1 MMEPTGSTTSIDPLA
16 EMLER
21 FENDTCYRVDA
32 LIKQTQVE
40 RTERVYRPGAA
51 NTQETGPFIRKYI
64 ARQSGLG
71 EVYQLLFEKQQAGKR
86 LKHVPHILD
95 CGLIGDKLVVIM
107 ETAPGKTLA
116 ACVEA
121 LPGQKERLNF
131 TQRVFPELC
140 DAVEEPHTAFERPII
155 HRDITPTNVMVDLDE
170 GEGHMPTVMLLDFG
184 ISRIFKPQADHD
196 TAYLGTRPYAP
207 PEQCGFG
214 QTSVQTDVYAL
225 GAVLFYC
232 LTGRPM
238 SNNDRLIDY
247 ADPSIPGDLRRV
259 IAKACALDTKGRY
272 TSARDLKTAFEACPS
287 VRAVVKARLQSP
299 APARPSVPDER
310 QANDSSEQS
319 PRPQGPRGAVLALL
333 SNLPDAIPTWIC
345 RVWNVFI
352 ALNWVLYTYAS
363 WFTTSQA
370 LPEGTPFWLNRCYA
384 TFYVLF
390 FSSIA
395 YTLYDKRRLFARLG
409 LKHRRSLAYQVIRCV
424 LIILASL
431 VTLLAINVTYAAAIS

>member
-1 MMEPTGSTTSIDPLA
+1 MEPTGSTTSIDPLA

-40 RTERVYRPGAA
+40 RTERVYRLGVDGAR
-51 NTQETGPFIRKYI
+51 QTGPFIRKYI
-64 ARQSGLG
+64 DRQSGLG
-71 EVYQLLFEKQQAGKR
+71 EVYQLLFDKQQAGRR
-86 LKHVPHILD
+86 LKHVPFILD
-95 CGLIGDKLVVIM
+95 CGLIGDKLVVVM

-121 LPGQKERLNF
+121 LPGQKERLDF

-170 GEGHMPTVMLLDFG
+170 SEGRTPTVMLLDFG
-184 ISRIFKPQADHD
+184 ISRVFKPQADHD

-238 SNNDRLIDY
+238 SNNDRLVDY
-247 ADPSIPGDLRRV
+247 ADPSIPSDLRRV

-272 TSARDLKTAFEACPS
+272 VSARDLKVAFEACPS
-287 VRAVVKARLQSP
+287 VRAVVRARLQNQT
-299 APARPSVPDER
+299 PARPPVADEG
-310 QANDSSEQS
+310 QANDSPEQS
-319 PRPQGPRGAVLALL
+319 PHPQGTVLALL
-333 SNLPDAIPTWIC
+333 ARLPDAIPTWIC
-345 RVWNVFI
+345 RVWNAFI
-352 ALNWVLYTYAS
+352 VLNWVLYAYAS

-370 LPEGTPFWLNRCYA
+370 LPEGTPYWPNRCYA
-384 TFYVLF
+384 VFYVLF

-395 YTLYDKRRLFARLG
+395 YVLYDKRRLFARLG
-409 LKHRRSLAYQVIRCV
+409 LKHDRSLAYQVIRCV
-424 LIILASL
+424 LIIVASL
-431 VTLLAINVTYAAAIS
+431 VTLLAINAIYTVATT

>member
-16 EMLER
+16 EMLGR

-40 RTERVYRPGAA
+40 RTERVYRLGTTD
-51 NTQETGPFIRKYI
+51 TQETGPFIRKYI
-64 ARQSGLG
+64 DRQSGLG
-71 EVYQLLFEKQQAGKR
+71 EVYQLLFDKQQASKR
-86 LKHVPHILD
+86 LTHVPRILD
-95 CGLIGDKLVVIM
+95 CGLIGDKLVVVM

-121 LPGQKERLNF
+121 LSGQKERLDF

-170 GEGHMPTVMLLDFG
+170 DEGHAPCVMLLDFG
-184 ISRIFKPQADHD
+184 ISRVFKPQADHD

-232 LTGRPM
+232 LTGRSM

-247 ADPSIPGDLRRV
+247 ADPSIPGDLRLV
-259 IAKACALDTKGRY
+259 IAKACALDAKDRY
-272 TSARDLKTAFEACPS
+272 TNARDLKVAFEACPS
-287 VRAVVKARLQSP
+287 VRAAIRARLQNP
-299 APARPSVPDER
+299 APACPPVDDEH
-310 QANDSSEQS
+310 QANDSPEQS
-319 PRPQGPRGAVLALL
+319 PRPHGAVLALL
-333 SNLPDAIPTWIC
+333 AHLPDAIPIWIC
-345 RVWNVFI
+345 RVWNAFI
-352 ALNWVLYTYAS
+352 ALNWVLYAYAS

-384 TFYVLF
+384 TFYVLL

-395 YTLYDKRRLFARLG
+395 YVLYDKRRLFARLG
-409 LKHRRSLAYQVIRCV
+409 LKHDRSLPHQIIRCV

-431 VTLLAINVTYAAAIS
+431 AILLAINVIYTVAIS

>member
-1 MMEPTGSTTSIDPLA
+1 MMEPTGSTTSIDPLT

-40 RTERVYRPGAA
+40 RTERVYRLGAGDA
-51 NTQETGPFIRKYI
+51 QETGPFIRKYI
-64 ARQSGLG
+64 DRQSGLG
-71 EVYQLLFEKQQAGKR
+71 EVYQLLFDKQQAGKR
-86 LKHVPHILD
+86 LKHVPFILD
-95 CGLIGDKLVVIM
+95 CGLIGDKLVVVM

-116 ACVEA
+116 ACTEA
-121 LPGQKERLNF
+121 LSGQKERLDF

-170 GEGHMPTVMLLDFG
+170 GEGHAPRVMLLDFG
-184 ISRIFKPQADHD
+184 ISRVFKPQSDHD

-232 LTGRPM
+232 LTGRSM

-259 IAKACALDTKGRY
+259 IAKACALDAKDRY
-272 TSARDLKTAFEACPS
+272 TSARDLKVAFEACPS
-287 VRAVVKARLQSP
+287 VRAAMRAHLQNP
-299 APARPSVPDER
+299 APSRPPVADEH
-310 QANDSSEQS
+310 QANDSPEQS
-319 PRPQGPRGAVLALL
+319 PRPHGAVLALL
-333 SNLPDAIPTWIC
+333 ARLPDAIPIWIC
-345 RVWNVFI
+345 RVWNAFI
-352 ALNWVLYTYAS
+352 ALNWVLYAYAS

-384 TFYVLF
+384 TFYVLL

-395 YTLYDKRRLFARLG
+395 YVLYDKRRLFARLG
-409 LKHRRSLAYQVIRCV
+409 LKHDRSLAYQTIRCV
-424 LIILASL
+424 LIVLASL
-431 VTLLAINVTYAAAIS
+431 VTLLAISAAYTVATR

>member
-21 FENDTCYRVDA
+21 FESDACYRVDA

-40 RTERVYRPGAA
+40 RTERVYRLGAGGA
-51 NTQETGPFIRKYI
+51 QETGPFIRKYI
-64 ARQSGLG
+64 DRQSGLG

-86 LKHVPHILD
+86 LKHVPRILD
-95 CGLIGDKLVVIM
+95 CGLIGDKLVVVM

-121 LPGQKERLNF
+121 LSGQKERLDF

-155 HRDITPTNVMVDLDE
+155 HRDITPTNVMADLDE
-170 GEGHMPTVMLLDFG
+170 GKGHAPCVTLLDFG
-184 ISRIFKPQADHD
+184 ISRVFKPQVDHD

-232 LTGRPM
+232 LTGRSM
-238 SNNDRLIDY
+238 SINDRLIDY
-247 ADPSIPGDLRRV
+247 ADPSIPGDLRLV
-259 IAKACALDTKGRY
+259 IAKACALDAKGRY
-272 TSARDLKTAFEACPS
+272 VSARDLKVAFEACPS
-287 VRAVVKARLQSP
+287 VRAVVRARLQNQT
-299 APARPSVPDER
+299 PARPPVADEG
-310 QANDSSEQS
+310 QANDSPEQS
-319 PRPQGPRGAVLALL
+319 PHPQGTVLALL
-333 SNLPDAIPTWIC
+333 ARLPDAIPTWIC
-345 RVWNVFI
+345 RVWNAFI
-352 ALNWVLYTYAS
+352 VLNWVLYAYAS

-370 LPEGTPFWLNRCYA
+370 LPEGTPYWLNRCYA
-384 TFYVLF
+384 VFYVLF

-395 YTLYDKRRLFARLG
+395 YVLYDKRRLFARLG
-409 LKHRRSLAYQVIRCV
+409 LKHDRSLAYQVIRCV
-424 LIILASL
+424 LIIVASL
-431 VTLLAINVTYAAAIS
+431 VTLLAINAIYTVATT

>member
-1 MMEPTGSTTSIDPLA
+1 MEPTGSTTSIDPLA

-21 FENDTCYRVDA
+21 FESDTCYRVDA

-40 RTERVYRPGAA
+40 RTERVYRLGADGA
-51 NTQETGPFIRKYI
+51 QETGPFIRKYI
-64 ARQSGLG
+64 DRQSGLG
-71 EVYQLLFEKQQAGKR
+71 EVYQLLFDKQQAGRR

-95 CGLIGDKLVVIM
+95 CGLIGDKLVVVM

-121 LPGQKERLNF
+121 LPGQKERLDF

-170 GEGHMPTVMLLDFG
+170 SEGRTPTVMLLDFG
-184 ISRIFKPQADHD
+184 ISRVFKPQADHD

-238 SNNDRLIDY
+238 SNNDRLVDY
-247 ADPSIPGDLRRV
+247 ADPSIPSDLRRV

-272 TSARDLKTAFEACPS
+272 MSARDLKTAFEACPS
-287 VRAVVKARLQSP
+287 VRTVVKARLQSP

-310 QANDSSEQS
+310 QANDLPEQS
-319 PRPQGPRGAVLALL
+319 PRPRNPQGALRSLL

-370 LPEGTPFWLNRCYA
+370 LPEDTPFWLNRCYA
-384 TFYVLF
+384 VFYVLF

-395 YTLYDKRRLFARLG
+395 YALYDKRRLFARLG
-409 LKHRRSLAYQVIRCV
+409 LKHDRSLPHQIIRCV

-431 VTLLAINVTYAAAIS
+431 VTLLAINVTYTVSIS

>member
-21 FENDTCYRVDA
+21 FESDACYRVDA

-40 RTERVYRPGAA
+40 RTERVYRLGADGA
-51 NTQETGPFIRKYI
+51 QETGPFIRKYI

-86 LKHVPHILD
+86 LKHVPFILD
-95 CGLIGDKLVVIM
+95 CGLIGDKLVVVM

-116 ACVEA
+116 ACVET
-121 LPGQKERLNF
+121 LPGQKERLDF
-131 TQRVFPELC
+131 TQQVFPELC

-170 GEGHMPTVMLLDFG
+170 GEGHAPCVMLLDFG
-184 ISRIFKPQADHD
+184 ISRVFKPQADHD

-232 LTGRPM
+232 LTGRSM

-247 ADPSIPGDLRRV
+247 ADPSIPGDLRLV
-259 IAKACALDTKGRY
+259 IAKACALDAKDRY
-272 TSARDLKTAFEACPS
+272 TSARDLKVAFEACPS
-287 VRAVVKARLQSP
+287 VRTVMRARLQNP
-299 APARPSVPDER
+299 APARPPVADEH
-310 QANDSSEQS
+310 QANDSPEQS
-319 PRPQGPRGAVLALL
+319 PRPRSPQGTVLALL
-333 SNLPDAIPTWIC
+333 SNLPDTIPTWIC
-345 RVWNVFI
+345 RTWNVFI
-352 ALNWVLYTYAS
+352 ALNWVLYAYAS

-384 TFYVLF
+384 TFYVLL

-395 YTLYDKRRLFARLG
+395 YVLYDKRRLFARLG
-409 LKHRRSLAYQVIRCV
+409 LKHDRSLPHQIIRCV

-431 VTLLAINVTYAAAIS
+431 AILLAINVTYTVAIS

>member
-1 MMEPTGSTTSIDPLA
+1 MEPTGSTTSIDPLA

-21 FENDTCYRVDA
+21 FESDARYRVDA

-40 RTERVYRPGAA
+40 RTERVYRLGADGA
-51 NTQETGPFIRKYI
+51 QETGSFIRKYI

-71 EVYQLLFEKQQAGKR
+71 EVYQLLFDKQQAGRR

-95 CGLIGDKLVVIM
+95 CGLIVDKLVVVM

-121 LPGQKERLNF
+121 LSGQKERLDL

-170 GEGHMPTVMLLDFG
+170 GEGHAPGVTLLDFG
-184 ISRIFKPQADHD
+184 ISRVFKPQADHD

-238 SNNDRLIDY
+238 SNNDRLVDY
-247 ADPSIPGDLRRV
+247 ADPSIPGDLRLV
-259 IAKACALDTKGRY
+259 IAKACALDAKGRY
-272 TSARDLKTAFEACPS
+272 VSAQDLKAAFEACPS
-287 VRAVVKARLQSP
+287 IRAVVRTRRQNP
-299 APARPSVPDER
+299 TPARPPVADER
-310 QANDSSEQS
+310 QANDSPEQS
-319 PRPQGPRGAVLALL
+319 PRPQGAVLALL
-333 SNLPDAIPTWIC
+333 ARLPDAIPTWIC
-345 RVWNVFI
+345 RVWNAFI
-352 ALNWVLYTYAS
+352 ALNWVLYAYAS

-370 LPEGTPFWLNRCYA
+370 LPEGTPYWLNRCYA
-384 TFYVLF
+384 VFYVLF

-395 YTLYDKRRLFARLG
+395 YVLYDKRRLFARLG
-409 LKHRRSLAYQVIRCV
+409 LRHDRSLAYQVIRCV
-424 LIILASL
+424 LIIVASL
-431 VTLLAINVTYAAAIS
+431 VTLLAINAIYTVATT

>member
-40 RTERVYRPGAA
+40 RTERVYRLGADGA
-51 NTQETGPFIRKYI
+51 QETGPFIRKYI
-64 ARQSGLG
+64 DRQSGLG
-71 EVYQLLFEKQQAGKR
+71 EVYQLLFDKQQAGRR
-86 LKHVPHILD
+86 LNHVPHILD
-95 CGLIGDKLVVIM
+95 CGLIGDKLVVVM

-121 LPGQKERLNF
+121 LSGQKERLDF

-170 GEGHMPTVMLLDFG
+170 GKGHAPCVMLLDFG
-184 ISRIFKPQADHD
+184 ISRVFKPQADHD

-232 LTGRPM
+232 LTGRSM

-247 ADPSIPGDLRRV
+247 ADPSIPGDLRLV
-259 IAKACALDTKGRY
+259 IAKACALDAKDRY
-272 TSARDLKTAFEACPS
+272 TSARDLKVAFEACQS
-287 VRAVVKARLQSP
+287 VRAVMRARLQNP
-299 APARPSVPDER
+299 APARPPVADER
-310 QANDSSEQS
+310 QANDSPEQS
-319 PRPQGPRGAVLALL
+319 PRPHGAVLALL
-333 SNLPDAIPTWIC
+333 ARLPDAIPIWIC
-345 RVWNVFI
+345 RVWNAFI
-352 ALNWVLYTYAS
+352 ALNWVLYAYAS

-384 TFYVLF
+384 TFYVLL

-395 YTLYDKRRLFARLG
+395 YVLYDKRRLFARLG
-409 LKHRRSLAYQVIRCV
+409 LKHHRSLPHQIIRCV

-431 VTLLAINVTYAAAIS
+431 AILLAINVTYTVAIS

>member
-1 MMEPTGSTTSIDPLA
+1 MEPTSSTTSIDPLA

-40 RTERVYRPGAA
+40 RTERVYRPGTAD
-51 NTQETGPFIRKYI
+51 TQEAGPFIRKYI

-86 LKHVPHILD
+86 LTHVPFILD
-95 CGLIGDKLVVIM
+95 CGLIGDKLVVVM

-121 LPGQKERLNF
+121 LPGQKERLDF

-170 GEGHMPTVMLLDFG
+170 SEGRMPAVMLLDFG
-184 ISRIFKPQADHD
+184 ISRVYKPQADRD

-232 LTGRPM
+232 LAGRPM
-238 SNNDRLIDY
+238 SNSDRLTGY
-247 ADPSIPGDLRRV
+247 TGPSIPYDLRHV
-259 IAKACALDTKGRY
+259 IAKACALDTKDRY
-272 TSARDLKTAFEACPS
+272 ASARDLRAAFETCPS
-287 VRAVVKARLQSP
+287 VKAMARAHLQKPPTVQPPVKDGCQAGGSP
-299 APARPSVPDER
+299 ET
-310 QANDSSEQS
+310 S
-319 PRPQGPRGAVLALL
+319 PCPQGTLRSLL

-352 ALNWVLYTYAS
+352 GLNWILYAYAS

-370 LPEGTPFWLNRCYA
+370 LPEGTPFWLNRCFA
-384 TFYVLF
+384 AFYVLL

-409 LKHRRSLAYQVIRCV
+409 LKHDKSLMHQVIRCV

-431 VTLLAINVTYAAAIS
+431 VTLLVINVTYTAAIA

>member
-1 MMEPTGSTTSIDPLA
+1 MMEPTSSTTSIDPLA

-40 RTERVYRPGAA
+40 RTERVYRLGTAD
-51 NTQETGPFIRKYI
+51 TQEAGPFIRKYI

-86 LKHVPHILD
+86 LTHVPRILD
-95 CGLIGDKLVVIM
+95 CGPIADKLVVVM
-107 ETAPGKTLA
+107 ETAPGETLA

-121 LPGQKERLNF
+121 LPGQKERLDF
-131 TQRVFPELC
+131 TQRMFPELC
-140 DAVEEPHTAFERPII
+140 NAVEEPHTAFERPII

-170 GEGHMPTVMLLDFG
+170 SEDCTPTVMLLDFG
-184 ISRIFKPQADHD
+184 ISRVFKPQADHD

-232 LTGRPM
+232 LTGKPM
-238 SNNDRLIDY
+238 SNNDRLVDY
-247 ADPSIPGDLRRV
+247 ASPSIPSDLRRV
-259 IAKACALDTKGRY
+259 IAKACALDAKGRY
-272 TSARDLKTAFEACPS
+272 MSAGDLKIAFEACPS
-287 VRAVVKARLQSP
+287 VRAVARARLQKP
-299 APARPSVPDER
+299 VPARPSVPDTR
-310 QANDSSEQS
+310 QANGSTEQS
-319 PRPQGPRGAVLALL
+319 PRPRSPQGAVLALL
-333 SNLPDAIPTWIC
+333 AHLPDAIPTWIC

-352 ALNWVLYTYAS
+352 ALNWVLYAYAS

-370 LPEGTPFWLNRCYA
+370 LPEGTPFWLNRCFA
-384 TFYVLF
+384 TFDVLL

-409 LKHRRSLAYQVIRCV
+409 IKHDRSLAYQVIRCV
-424 LIILASL
+424 LVILVSL
-431 VTLLAINVTYAAAIS
+431 VTLLAINVTYTAAIS

>member
-40 RTERVYRPGAA
+40 RTERVYRLGTAD
-51 NTQETGPFIRKYI
+51 TQEAGPFIRKYI

-71 EVYQLLFEKQQAGKR
+71 EVYQLLFEKQRAGKR
-86 LKHVPHILD
+86 LKHVPRILD
-95 CGLIGDKLVVIM
+95 CGLIGDKLVVVM

-121 LPGQKERLNF
+121 LPGQKERLDF

-170 GEGHMPTVMLLDFG
+170 SEGRTPTVMLLDFG
-184 ISRIFKPQADHD
+184 ISRVFKPQADHD

-238 SNNDRLIDY
+238 SNNDRLVDY
-247 ADPSIPGDLRRV
+247 ADPSIPSDLRRV
-259 IAKACALDTKGRY
+259 IAKACALDAKDRY
-272 TSARDLKTAFEACPS
+272 MSARDLKVAFEACPS
-287 VRAVVKARLQSP
+287 VKAVMRAHLQNP
-299 APARPSVPDER
+299 APARPPVADEH
-310 QANDSSEQS
+310 QANDSPEQS
-319 PRPQGPRGAVLALL
+319 PRPRSPQGTVLALL

-345 RVWNVFI
+345 RVWNAFI
-352 ALNWVLYTYAS
+352 ALNWALYAYAS

-384 TFYVLF
+384 TFYVLL

-395 YTLYDKRRLFARLG
+395 YVLYDKRRLFARLG
-409 LKHRRSLAYQVIRCV
+409 LKHDRSLPHQIIRCV

-431 VTLLAINVTYAAAIS
+431 AILLAINATYTVAIS

>member
-21 FENDTCYRVDA
+21 FENDECYRVDA
-32 LIKQTQVE
+32 LIKQTEAE
-40 RTERVYRPGAA
+40 RTERVWRPGAA
-51 NTQETGPFIRKYI
+51 GTQEAGPFIRKYI

-71 EVYQLLFEKQQAGKR
+71 EVYQLLFEKQQKGKR
-86 LKHVPHILD
+86 LTHVPYILD
-95 CGLIGDKLVVIM
+95 CGLVGDKLVVVM
-107 ETAPGKTLA
+107 ESAPGKTLA

-121 LPGQKERLNF
+121 LPEQEKRLAF
-131 TQRVFPELC
+131 AQLVFPELC
-140 DAVEEPHTAFERPII
+140 DAVQETHTAFERPII
-155 HRDITPTNVMVDLDE
+155 HRDITPTNIMVDLSEDE
-170 GEGHMPTVMLLDFG
+170 ADTPQVTLLDFG
-184 ISRIFKPQADHD
+184 ISRVFKPQADRD

-238 SNNDRLIDY
+238 SNNDRLVDY
-247 ADPSIPGDLRRV
+247 TDPSIPSDLRRV

-287 VRAVVKARLQSP
+287 VRAVVKARLQNPVPVRS
-299 APARPSVPDER
+299 SVTDER
-310 QANDSSEQS
+310 QANDSSEQ
-319 PRPQGPRGAVLALL
+319 PLRPQGVRGAVLALL

-370 LPEGTPFWLNRCYA
+370 LPEGTPFWLNRCFA
-384 TFYVLF
+384 TFYVLL

-431 VTLLAINVTYAAAIS
+431 VTLLAINVTYTAAIS

>member
-1 MMEPTGSTTSIDPLA
+1 MEPTGSTTSIDPLA
-16 EMLER
+16 VMLER

-40 RTERVYRPGAA
+40 RTERVYRLGTAD
-51 NTQETGPFIRKYI
+51 TQEAGPFIRKYI

-71 EVYQLLFEKQQAGKR
+71 EVYQLLFEKQRAGKR
-86 LKHVPHILD
+86 LMHVPRILD
-95 CGLIGDKLVVIM
+95 CGLIGDKLVVVM
-107 ETAPGKTLA
+107 ETVPGKTLA

-121 LPGQKERLNF
+121 LPGQKERLDF

-170 GEGHMPTVMLLDFG
+170 GEGHTPTVMLLDFG
-184 ISRIFKPQADHD
+184 ISRIFKPHADHD

-214 QTSVQTDVYAL
+214 QTNVQTDVYAL

-238 SNNDRLIDY
+238 SNNDRLVDY
-247 ADPSIPGDLRRV
+247 ASPSIPGDLRRV

-272 TSARDLKTAFEACPS
+272 MSARDLKTAFEACPS
-287 VRAVVKARLQSP
+287 VRAAVKARLQSP
-299 APARPSVPDER
+299 APARPSVTDER
-310 QANDSSEQS
+310 QANDSPEQS
-319 PRPQGPRGAVLALL
+319 PRPRNPQGALRSL
-333 SNLPDAIPTWIC
+333 FSNLPDAIPTWIC

-352 ALNWVLYTYAS
+352 ALNWALYTYAS

-370 LPEGTPFWLNRCYA
+370 LPEGTPFWLNRCFA
-384 TFYVLF
+384 TFYVLL

-409 LKHRRSLAYQVIRCV
+409 IKHDRSLAYQVIRCV
-424 LIILASL
+424 LILLASL
-431 VTLLAINVTYAAAIS
+431 AVLMAINVFHTLATS

>member
-1 MMEPTGSTTSIDPLA
+1 MMKPTSSTTSIDPLA

-40 RTERVYRPGAA
+40 RTERVYRLGTAD
-51 NTQETGPFIRKYI
+51 TQEAGPFIRKYI

-71 EVYQLLFEKQQAGKR
+71 EVYQLLFEKQRAGKR
-86 LKHVPHILD
+86 LKHVPRILD
-95 CGLIGDKLVVIM
+95 CGLIGDKLVVVM

-121 LPGQKERLNF
+121 LPGQKERLDF

-170 GEGHMPTVMLLDFG
+170 SEGRTPTVMLLDFG
-184 ISRIFKPQADHD
+184 ISRVFKPQADHD

-238 SNNDRLIDY
+238 SNNDRLVDY
-247 ADPSIPGDLRRV
+247 ADPSIPSDLRRV

-272 TSARDLKTAFEACPS
+272 MSARDLKVAFEACPS
-287 VRAVVKARLQSP
+287 VRAVVKARLQHPTP
-299 APARPSVPDER
+299 ACPSVADEH
-310 QANDSSEQS
+310 QANGSPEQ
-319 PRPQGPRGAVLALL
+319 PLRPQGVRGAVLALL
-333 SNLPDAIPTWIC
+333 SSLPDAIPAWIC

-352 ALNWVLYTYAS
+352 ALNWVLYAYAS

-384 TFYVLF
+384 VFYVLF

-424 LIILASL
+424 LIILTSL
-431 VTLLAINVTYAAAIS
+431 VTLLAINVTYTAAIS

>member
-40 RTERVYRPGAA
+40 RTERVYRLGVDGAR
-51 NTQETGPFIRKYI
+51 QTGPFIRKYI
-64 ARQSGLG
+64 DRQSGLG
-71 EVYQLLFEKQQAGKR
+71 EVYQLLFDKQQAGRR
-86 LKHVPHILD
+86 LKHVPRILD
-95 CGLIGDKLVVIM
+95 CGLIGDKLVVVM

-116 ACVEA
+116 ARAEA
-121 LPGQKERLNF
+121 LPGQKERLDF

-170 GEGHMPTVMLLDFG
+170 SEGRTPRVMLLDFG
-184 ISRIFKPQADHD
+184 ISRVFKPQADHD

-238 SNNDRLIDY
+238 SNNDRLVDY
-247 ADPSIPGDLRRV
+247 ADPSIPGDLRLV
-259 IAKACALDTKGRY
+259 IAKACALDAKGRY
-272 TSARDLKTAFEACPS
+272 VSARDLKAAFEACPS
-287 VRAVVKARLQSP
+287 IRAVVRTRLQNP
-299 APARPSVPDER
+299 APTRPPVADER
-310 QANDSSEQS
+310 QANDSPEQP
-319 PRPQGPRGAVLALL
+319 PRPQGAVLALL
-333 SNLPDAIPTWIC
+333 ARLPDAIPTWIC
-345 RVWNVFI
+345 RVWNAFI
-352 ALNWVLYTYAS
+352 VLNWVLYAYAS

-370 LPEGTPFWLNRCYA
+370 LPEGTPYWLNRCYA

-395 YTLYDKRRLFARLG
+395 YVLYDKRRLFARLG
-409 LKHRRSLAYQVIRCV
+409 LKHDRSLPHQIIRCV

-431 VTLLAINVTYAAAIS
+431 AILLAINATYTVATS